1 MRCAAGRP
9 APVVAALAVLAALAG
24 CDEEPTQSSAPP
36 SQPRLTRP
44 AVAETIRDCRTAV
57 YGRLAPTGRDHLVA
71 VGPLA
76 LLVVGGE
83 RRGAVE
89 PPGAVKALALVRT
102 GETVT
107 VVVPEGERRR
117 LSLLYDFR
125 AGPKRP
131 LRLTDGTSSVRFS
144 ACTRSEEWAS
154 GRPYP
159 DPKETQFN
167 GGFFVRGAHCAA
179 LEVWVDGRADPLS
192 LTLGFGTGRRPCP
205 VEPL

>member
-1 MRCAAGRP
+1 MLPAAP
-9 APVVAALAVLAALAG
+9 TPVVAALFVLAALAG

-36 SQPRLTRP
+36 SKPRLTRP
-44 AVAETIRDCRTAV
+44 AETIRDCRTAV
-57 YGRLAPTGRDHLVA
+57 YGRPPPTARDHLVA

-76 LLVVGGE
+76 VLVVGGE

-89 PPGAVKALALVRT
+89 PPGPVKALALVRT

-107 VVVPEGERRR
+107 VVVPEDERRR

-131 LRLTDGTSSVRFS
+131 LRLADGASSVRFS
-144 ACTRSEEWAS
+144 ACTPSEEWAS

-167 GGFFVRGAHCAA
+167 GGFFVRVAHCAA
-179 LEVWVDGRADPLS
+179 LEVWVDGRADPMS
-192 LTLGFGTGRRPCP
+192 LTLGLGTGRRRCP

>member
-9 APVVAALAVLAALAG
+9 TPVVAALFVLAALAG

-36 SQPRLTRP
+36 SKPRLTRP
-44 AVAETIRDCRTAV
+44 AETIRDCRTAV
-57 YGRLAPTGRDHLVA
+57 YGRLPPTARDHLVA

-76 LLVVGGE
+76 VLVVGGE

-89 PPGAVKALALVRT
+89 PPGPVKALALVRT

-107 VVVPEGERRR
+107 VVVPEDERRR

-131 LRLTDGTSSVRFS
+131 LRLADGASSVRFS

-167 GGFFVRGAHCAA
+167 GGFFVRDAHCAA
-179 LEVWVDGRADPLS
+179 LESRLHRLVPA
-192 LTLGFGTGRRPCP
+192 
-205 VEPL
+205 

>member
-9 APVVAALAVLAALAG
+9 TPVVAALFVLAALAG
-24 CDEEPTQSSAPP
+24 CDEEPTQSSAP
-36 SQPRLTRP
+36 SSKPRLTRP
-44 AVAETIRDCRTAV
+44 AETIRDCRTAV
-57 YGRLAPTGRDHLVA
+57 YGRLPPTARDHLVA

-76 LLVVGGE
+76 VLVVGGE

-89 PPGAVKALALVRT
+89 PPGPVKALALVRT

-107 VVVPEGERRR
+107 VVVPEDERRR

-131 LRLTDGTSSVRFS
+131 LRLADGASSVRFS
-144 ACTRSEEWAS
+144 ACTPSEEWAS

-167 GGFFVRGAHCAA
+167 GGFFVRDAHCAA

-192 LTLGFGTGRRPCP
+192 LTLGLGTGRRPCP
-205 VEPL
+205 VESL

>member
-9 APVVAALAVLAALAG
+9 TPVVAALFVLAALAG

-36 SQPRLTRP
+36 SKPRLTRP
-44 AVAETIRDCRTAV
+44 AETIRDCRTAV
-57 YGRLAPTGRDHLVA
+57 YGRLPPTARDHLVA

-76 LLVVGGE
+76 VLVVGGE

-89 PPGAVKALALVRT
+89 PPGPVKALALVRT

-107 VVVPEGERRR
+107 VVVPEDERRR

-131 LRLTDGTSSVRFS
+131 LRLADGASSVRFS
-144 ACTRSEEWAS
+144 ACTPSEELAS

-167 GGFFVRGAHCAA
+167 GGFFVRVAHCAA
-179 LEVWVDGRADPLS
+179 LEVWVDGRADPMS
-192 LTLGFGTGRRPCP
+192 LTLGLGTGRRRCP

>member
-9 APVVAALAVLAALAG
+9 TPVVAALFVLAALAG

-36 SQPRLTRP
+36 SKPRLTRP
-44 AVAETIRDCRTAV
+44 AETIRDCRTAV
-57 YGRLAPTGRDHLVA
+57 YGRLPPTARDHLVA

-76 LLVVGGE
+76 VLVVGGE

-89 PPGAVKALALVRT
+89 PPGPVKALALVRT

-107 VVVPEGERRR
+107 VVVPEDERRR
-117 LSLLYDFR
+117 LSLLYDLR

-131 LRLTDGTSSVRFS
+131 LRLADGASSVRFS
-144 ACTRSEEWAS
+144 ACTPSEEWAS

-167 GGFFVRGAHCAA
+167 GGFFVRVAHCAA
-179 LEVWVDGRADPLS
+179 LEVWVDGRADPMS
-192 LTLGFGTGRRPCP
+192 LTLGLGTGRRRCP